1 MCAHAVSVALE
12 KIEGVELVKVSLNE
26 GIADIKLKLGNKVTV
41 EQIVQV
47 IRDNGFTP
55 KGTRI
60 CVAGKVVERG
70 GDPVL
75 DVTGLDF
82 SYLLVEHPEAKGEVA
97 KLRETAMGKQVVL
110 NGHLSVRKTERS
122 SRALHRLQVRDFTV
136 DKKRPTEGDDR

>member
-12 KIEGVELVKVSLNE
+12 KIEGVELVKISLNK
-26 GIADIKLKLGNKVTV
+26 GLADIKLKSGNKVTV

-55 KGTRI
+55 KGTTI

-70 GDPVL
+70 GDLAL
-75 DVTGLDF
+75 DVTGLGF
-82 SYLLVEHPEAKGEVA
+82 FYLLVEHPEAKGEMG

-110 NGHLSVRKTERS
+110 NGYLSARKTERS
-122 SRALHRLQVRDFTV
+122 SRSLHRLHIRDFTV
-136 DKKRPTEGDDR
+136 DKKLPTKGDDR